1 MINLTRTTVLVI
13 NINYNNEIIVDIG
26 CVMKKFFDL
35 SKVTRTEHV
44 PTKNEYDRRTE
55 IDLYLT
61 KENRSRIL
69 YSLAFRI
76 LRDANNDIESVIN
89 SPEIAW
95 LKPEQQD
102 EVIQNMIQILNED
115 SVDPGNLASN
125 PR

>member
-1 MINLTRTTVLVI
+1 
-13 NINYNNEIIVDIG
+13 
-26 CVMKKFFDL
+26 MKKFFDL

-44 PTKNEYDRRTE
+44 PTKDEYDRRTE

-69 YSLAFRI
+69 HGWAFRI

-115 SVDPGNLASN
+115 NVEPGNLSSN